1 MKAKPKFVAP
11 KSLDKADEMLKARTE
26 AFKVKSEW
34 LPEPET
40 WKEWEEQQAKKAR
53 RFPVHLTIEEIS
65 HIILAVEYV
74 DMSEYCD
81 NDILDKI
88 NAKLGSAL
96 ASHYLGDL

>member
-1 MKAKPKFVAP
+1 MKAKPKFVTP

-34 LPEPET
+34 LPEP
-40 WKEWEEQQAKKAR
+40 KYQQR
-53 RFPVHLTIEEIS
+53 YPVYLTIEEIS
-65 HIILAVEYV
+65 HILLAVEYV
-74 DMSEYCD
+74 DQSEYCE

-88 NAKLGSAL
+88 NARLGSAL